1 MNGSVKLSDSDETVT
16 QESHPIAAPHAPIS
30 TTTPPSSLN
39 KDVAEAMRCE
49 LEKKESQ
56 AAKDKAVPRAHERFK
71 LMEFEVMKKAQDA
84 LEQNATKRNIKA
96 RFSVNH
102 NIKTSTT
109 HKNKEQTNENQQ
121 PHSDDAKEERVDGQ
135 QQEQQQLLL
144 KRLKKSRT
152 FAH

>member
-1 MNGSVKLSDSDETVT
+1 MSPRQCV
-16 QESHPIAAPHAPIS
+16 
-30 TTTPPSSLN
+30 
-39 KDVAEAMRCE
+39 RE

-56 AAKDKAVPRAHERFK
+56 AAKDEAVPQAHERFK

-109 HKNKEQTNENQQ
+109 HKNN
-121 PHSDDAKEERVDGQ
+121 DAKEERVDGQ